1 MILKTNLHFHT
12 SEDPLD
18 LFIKYDIYE
27 GIKEAKK
34 KGFKALAL
42 TCHDEFV
49 YKEEYGQYAKEQ
61 GVLLIPGVE
70 IEIKRGHVIILN
82 ADKEAEKIRSFAAL
96 KRYKEK
102 NKKAFVIAPHPYF
115 GMFSLNGR
123 LDRNIKLF
131 DAIEGN
137 WFFTLGFD
145 RNKRAKE
152 VADKHKKPYLA
163 SSDTHN
169 IKNLNKSYM
178 LVDST
183 EFNTE
188 SVLNSIRD
196 GRFKN
201 VMNRLSWLGVINYL
215 IWYNFSQAKVLVKGI
230 FSNSGRINIR
240 IPYLDRNNFEL
251 KRGAFLTVLFVSL
264 SFYLLAKY

>member
-18 LFIKYDIYE
+18 LFIKYDIYQ
-27 GIKEAKK
+27 GIREAKK
-34 KGFKALAL
+34 KCFKVLAL

-61 GVLLIPGVE
+61 GILLIPGVE

-115 GMFSLNGR
+115 GMFSLNGK
-123 LDRNIKLF
+123 LKRNIKIF
-131 DAIEGN
+131 DAIEAN
-137 WFFTLGFD
+137 WFFTFSFD
-145 RNKRAKE
+145 RNKKAREIAK
-152 VADKHKKPYLA
+152 KHKKPYIA

-169 IKNLNKSYM
+169 IKNLNKSYA
-178 LVDST
+178 LIDSS

-188 SVLNSIRD
+188 AVLNSIRD

-201 VMNRLSWLGVINYL
+201 VMNSLSWFSAIGYL
-215 IWYNFSQAKVLVKGI
+215 IWYNFSQLKVLINGI
-230 FSNSGRINIR
+230 IGNKGRINIR
-240 IPYLDRNNFEL
+240 IPFLDRNNFAI
-251 KRGAFLTVLFVSL
+251 KRGALLAVLFL
-264 SFYLLAKY
+264 GLAFYLIVN